1 MVVVV
6 VVVVFSVVHCL
17 APAPLKLRSHDAI
30 QMFIII
36 IIIIIIIV
44 SSTVQ
49 SVKALMV

>member
-17 APAPLKLRSHDAI
+17 APAPLKLRSYDAI

-36 IIIIIIIV
+36 IIIIV
-44 SSTVQ
+44 SSTVH